1 MKQHVKRAFV
11 LRYCVKMERECMGK
25 INSYCQK
32 NKLQLDYVTVDRT
45 GPSHDPEF
53 KVVVKINNV
62 EYGKGTAKSKK
73 EARAVAAKNTW
84 EMIEQEQN
92 SLSNM
97 QAPEQMMSPVTSPCG
112 LAVDVR
118 LSVDYVSRLNEYSQK
133 TLQVINYNNTNRV
146 GDAHEPTFYCSCTI
160 SGHVYGRGTGNS
172 LGAAKQAA
180 AKEAYEKLR
189 ELESLT
195 TGSEKSITS
204 SSASEPNSP
213 GESVQSGGIH
223 FKDSNADLVEKMR
236 DMLPSEKASPLQRI
250 GQNSAMKSTRKLA
263 ANFNNANN
271 KEEKKMS
278 DSNKSLPNTSEEN
291 EYTADERFLKD
302 YKNIEP
308 IGEGGFGNVFKATA
322 KTDEITY
329 AVKRVE
335 LKMKEKREVH
345 GLAGLQHENIVR
357 YYCSWEGLDYVTY
370 PDSRQR
376 SRTKRPCLF
385 IQIEFCEQG
394 TLEDWIENNRRNRR
408 YHERAQNK
416 FLQILEG
423 VNYIHSKGLIH
434 RDLKPQNI
442 FISRDD
448 KIKIGDFGL
457 VTSVAYETLTEN
469 RGTKSYMAPEQ
480 VFDKYGKEVDIY
492 ALGLIWFEIL
502 SALASHHEKN
512 MVWHDVRE
520 SKFPEDF
527 TERFKTQVPII
538 RRMLSKDASKRP
550 RASEI
555 LELLKSVDKDNSLK
569 AHTQ

>member
-1 MKQHVKRAFV
+1 
-11 LRYCVKMERECMGK
+11 MERECMGK

-32 NKLQLDYVTVDRT
+32 NKFQLDYVTVDRT

-53 KVVVKINNV
+53 KVVLKINNV
-62 EYGKGTAKSKK
+62 EYGKGSAKSKK

-92 SLSNM
+92 SRSNVR
-97 QAPEQMMSPVTSPCG
+97 APEQMMSPVTSPCG

-118 LSVDYVSRLNEYSQK
+118 FAVDYVSRLNEYSQK
-133 TLQVINYNNTNRV
+133 YSQVVNYNNIKRV
-146 GDAHEPTFYCSCTI
+146 GDAHEPTFSCSCTI
-160 SGHVYGRGTGNS
+160 SGHVFGRGTGNS

-180 AKEAYEKLR
+180 AKEAYEKLCG
-189 ELESLT
+189 LESLT
-195 TGSEKSITS
+195 IGSEKSNTDS
-204 SSASEPNSP
+204 SFSEPNSH
-213 GESVQSGGIH
+213 GESVHSGGII
-223 FKDSNADLVEKMR
+223 FKDSDADLVEKMR
-236 DMLPSEKASPLQRI
+236 DMLPYEKASPLQRI

-271 KEEKKMS
+271 KEEKKVS

-302 YKNIEP
+302 YKNIKP

-322 KTDEITY
+322 KIDEMTY

-335 LKMKEKREVH
+335 LKMKEKREVR
-345 GLAGLQHENIVR
+345 GLAELQHENIVR
-357 YYCSWEGLDYVTY
+357 YYCSWEGFDYVTY

-376 SRTKRPCLF
+376 SRTKHPCLF

-394 TLEDWIENNRRNRR
+394 TLEDWIENNRQNQR
-408 YHERAQNK
+408 YHEEAQNK

-423 VNYIHSKGLIH
+423 VNYIHSKGFIH

-442 FISRDD
+442 FISRDG

-457 VTSVAYETLTEN
+457 VTSVEYETLTEN

-480 VFDKYGKEVDIY
+480 ISNRYGKEVDIY
-492 ALGLIWFEIL
+492 ALGLVWFEIL
-502 SALASHHEKN
+502 SALASRHEKN
-512 MVWHDVRE
+512 TVWHDVRE
-520 SKFPEDF
+520 GRFPEGF
-527 TERFKTQVPII
+527 TERFKSQVPII
-538 RRMLSKDASKRP
+538 KSMLSNDASKRL

>member
-1 MKQHVKRAFV
+1 MAVNIYRIFI

-25 INSYCQK
+25 INSYCQR
-32 NKLQLDYVTVDRT
+32 NKLQLDYVTVDMK

-53 KVVVKINNV
+53 KVVVKINNI
-62 EYGKGTAKSKK
+62 EYGSGSAKSKK
-73 EARAVAAKNTW
+73 EAKAVAAKNTW
-84 EMIEQEQN
+84 EMIEQEEN
-92 SLSNM
+92 SPSNM
-97 QAPEQMMSPVTSPCG
+97 QAPEQMMPPVSTPFG
-112 LAVDVR
+112 QAVDGR
-118 LSVDYVSRLNEYSQK
+118 LSIDYVSLLNEYSQK
-133 TLQVINYNNTNRV
+133 TLKVVNYNNINRV
-146 GDAHEPTFYCSCTI
+146 GDAHEPRFSCSCTI
-160 SGHVYGRGTGNS
+160 SGHVLGRGTGNS

-180 AKEAYEKLR
+180 AKEAYEMLR
-189 ELESLT
+189 
-195 TGSEKSITS
+195 SEKSITS

-213 GESVQSGGIH
+213 GELVPSGH
-223 FKDSNADLVEKMR
+223 VCFKDPDAYLAEKMR
-236 DMLPSEKASPLQRI
+236 DLLPSEKASPLQRN
-250 GQNSAMKSTRKLA
+250 GQNSAIKPTRKLA

-278 DSNKSLPNTSEEN
+278 DSNKSLPSNSEKN

-322 KTDEITY
+322 KTDEMTY

-335 LKMKEKREVH
+335 LKMKVKREVQE
-345 GLAGLQHENIVR
+345 LARLEHKYIVR

-376 SRTKRPCLF
+376 SETKIPCLF

-394 TLEDWIENNRRNRR
+394 TLEDWIEKNGKEQR
-408 YHERAQNK
+408 YQDMAQNK

-442 FISRDD
+442 FISRDGQ
-448 KIKIGDFGL
+448 IKIGDFGL
-457 VTSVAYETLTEN
+457 VTSVTYETLTGN
-469 RGTKSYMAPEQ
+469 QGTKSYMAPEQ
-480 VFDKYGKEVDIY
+480 VFDKYGREVDIY

-502 SALASHHEKN
+502 SALASRHEKIT
-512 MVWHDVRE
+512 VWPDVRE
-520 SKFPEDF
+520 SKFPKGF

-538 RRMLSKDASKRP
+538 KKMLSKDASKRP

-555 LELLKSVDKDNSLK
+555 LELLKSVDKDNSRK
-569 AHTQ
+569 VHTQ